1 MYHLQAILHL
11 TIDHQPDHWY
21 QPKKGREL
29 KMDTGETSALTPAQQ
44 DIRPFKATLSFL
56 FFKKSDIILSSLLN
70 MAFCFSLKIMPIKQT
85 LSAAFE
91 ISSNTPLTSNS
102 SSKDLFFVVYR

>member
-1 MYHLQAILHL
+1 
-11 TIDHQPDHWY
+11 
-21 QPKKGREL
+21 
-29 KMDTGETSALTPAQQ
+29 MDTGETSALTPAQQ

-56 FFKKSDIILSSLLN
+56 FFKKSDIILLSSLLN

>member
-1 MYHLQAILHL
+1 MNHLQAILHL

-29 KMDTGETSALTPAQQ
+29 KMDPGQTSALTPVQQ

-56 FFKKSDIILSSLLN
+56 FFKKSDSLPSSLLK
-70 MAFCFSLKIMPIKQT
+70 MAFRF
-85 LSAAFE
+85 
-91 ISSNTPLTSNS
+91 
-102 SSKDLFFVVYR
+102 